1 MPELCRFD
9 GIKISIHS
17 NDHDPP
23 HIHARYGEHRIKV
36 ALNPVEVKGGYFPT
50 RKRRQLMDWVR
61 KRNAELN
68 HAWENLQNSQ
78 PVDRIDP

>member
-9 GIKISIHS
+9 GITVSIHS

-36 ALNPVEVKGGYFPT
+36 SLRPVKVDSGHFPT
-50 RKRRQLMDWVR
+50 RKRRQLIAWVD
-61 KRNAELN
+61 KRNAEL
-68 HAWENLQNSQ
+68 HVAWQMLQNGKS
-78 PVDRIDP
+78 PNRIEP